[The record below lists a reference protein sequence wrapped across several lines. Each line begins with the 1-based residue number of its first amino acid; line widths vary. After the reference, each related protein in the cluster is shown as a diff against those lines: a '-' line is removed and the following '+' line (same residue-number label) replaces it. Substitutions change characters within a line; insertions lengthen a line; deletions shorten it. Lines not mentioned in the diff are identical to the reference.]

1 MAFKSF
7 IETQFPIAKLSAE
20 SYKERKANYS
30 QTLTG
35 LGKWWGRKPL
45 VLVRASILGLLLPST
60 DDPKKDR
67 EIFLKIMTMDDEG
80 LRRRRN
86 KNFTG
91 KEIFERAT
99 EAERLEWFTEDSSSP
114 KLKRGL
120 SAEQKELIQN
130 TIFNRLP
137 YSEKLEYCMRPEH
150 LDGPSETAWVEI
162 NAHLGTT
169 AQSIPE
175 LVKQLGEKQFGHTPK
190 VGDAFCG
197 GGSIPFEA
205 ARIGCEAYASDLNPV
220 ATLLTWASLNIVGGG
235 DDVAKEVEKAQ
246 EEIYRLVDKQ
256 ITDWGIEHNEQ
267 GHRADAYLYCCE
279 VRCPESGWMVPLAP
293 SWVIGEKTKCIAVLV
308 PDEANKRYNI
318 EIKSGVSDA
327 EMRAAKASGTVK
339 DSRLVHPK
347 AEHGTPITAIRGD
360 RRGADGTEYGLRLW
374 ENDDVV
380 PRPEDV
386 FQERLY
392 CIRWVKPDGER
403 YYAAPTVADI
413 AREERVL
420 TLLLER
426 FQEWQQKGYIPSRR
440 IEPGYNTDQ
449 PIRERGWTHWHHLF
463 NPRQLLQAG
472 LLLEKVATRSLKPNI
487 SACLVLGV
495 GKLLDYNSRLS
506 MWTSAPGSE
515 KSDHV
520 FMNQAF
526 NTLSNYGSRAL
537 SAVEDNFKIKI
548 KAQDCVGAKKVE
560 LKDVREISEGCDY
573 WITDPPYADA
583 VNYHELSEFFLAW
596 FGSFIKT
603 GFPDWYIDSK
613 RALAIKGADQNFR
626 KGMVQSYSNLLNRT
640 LPGGS
645 QIVMFTHQNAAIW
658 ADLTLILWASGLRVC
673 NAWCVTTESDI
684 AYKDGNFVQGTVVL
698 ILKKQTATETAFLDE
713 VYPSI
718 EIEVKKQLE
727 DLIALDDESSPNFG
741 DADYQLAA
749 YSAALR
755 VLTQFR
761 SIEDINIAEELS
773 RVRGRN
779 DVSPLEQVIA
789 NAVRVACDFL
799 IPNGFDPSTWRT
811 IAPIERLYLKGLEL
825 ESHKEFRS
833 GVYQELARGFGVRD
847 YQFMLSS
854 ERANQTRLKN
864 ATEFA
869 SRSLDDAGFG
879 ASPTRQVLFA
889 IREIVRNED
898 DVQFGKNWLKNEV
911 RDYWSLRKH
920 LINIS
925 RYLAQVGQF
934 LEGWEKD
941 ANAARLL
948 AGALENDHA

>member
-91 KEIFERAT
+91 KELFERAT
-99 EAERLEWFTEDSSSP
+99 ASERLEWFTEDSTSP
-114 KLKRGL
+114 RLKRGL
-120 SAEQKELIQN
+120 TSEQKEQIQN
-130 TIFNRLP
+130 TIFDRLP

-150 LDGPSETAWVEI
+150 LEGPSEAAWIEI

-169 AQSIPE
+169 AKSIPE

-235 DDVAKEVEKAQ
+235 EEVAKEVEKAQ
-246 EEIYRLVDKQ
+246 DEIYQAVDRQ
-256 ITDWGIEHNEQ
+256 ITEWGIEHNEQ

-293 SWVIGEKTKCIAVLV
+293 SWVIGEKTKCIAELV
-308 PDEANKRYNI
+308 PDEANRRYNI
-318 EIKSGVSDA
+318 IIKSGVSDA
-327 EMRAAKASGTVK
+327 EMKAAKAAGTIK
-339 DSRLVHPK
+339 DSRLVHPR

-360 RRGADGTEYGLRLW
+360 RRGDNGTEYGLRLW

-380 PRPEDV
+380 PRSDDV

-403 YYAAPTVADI
+403 YYAAPNEADL

-420 TLLLER
+420 SLLRER
-426 FQEWQQKGYIPSRR
+426 FAEWQEKGYIPSRR
-440 IEPGYNTDQ
+440 IEPGDETTRLM
-449 PIRERGWTHWHHLF
+449 RERGWTHWHHLF
-463 NPRQLLQAG
+463 NPRQLLILGLMSVLAG
-472 LLLEKVATRSLKPNI
+472 DVNRSELFRRVALLALGR
-487 SACLVLGV
+487 CLNF
-495 GKLLDYNSRLS
+495 NSRLTRWVS
-506 MWTSAPGSE
+506 NAANE
-515 KSDHV
+515 KGADTFS
-520 FMNQAF
+520 NQAL
-526 NTLSNYGSRAL
+526 NTLYVYITRPICTMETL
-537 SAVEDNFKIKI
+537 IKFHNATEV
-548 KAQDCVGAKKVE
+548 KGPSQVSVLDARQVTAK
-560 LKDVREISEGCDY
+560 CDY
-573 WITDPPYADA
+573 FITDPPYADA
-583 VNYHELSEFFLAW
+583 INYHELSEYYL
-596 FGSFIKT
+596 G
-603 GFPDWYIDSK
+603 WYHRHFDALFSGWGGDSR
-613 RALAIKGADQNFR
+613 RALAVKGNDSGFKLSMTEAY
-626 KGMVQSYSNLLNRT
+626 KNLTKLMPDN
-640 LPGGS
+640 GF
-645 QIVMFTHQNAAIW
+645 QMVMFTHQNASVW
-658 ADLTLILWASGLRVC
+658 ADLSLILWGAGLKVVS
-673 NAWCVTTESDI
+673 AWCIATETDS
-684 AYKDGNFVQGTVVL
+684 AMREGNYVQGTVLLVL
-698 ILKKQTATETAFLDE
+698 QKQTSEATAFLDE
-713 VYPSI
+713 LYPEI
-718 EIEVKKQLE
+718 EIEVQKQLNSM
-727 DLIALDDESSPNFG
+727 IALEDRQEPNFG
-741 DADYQLAA
+741 DTDYQLAA
-749 YSAALR
+749 YAAALR
-755 VLTQFR
+755 VLTQYK
-761 SIEDINIAEELS
+761 SIEDINVAAELARTADRNTISPVE
-773 RVRGRN
+773 RVI
-779 DVSPLEQVIA
+779 E
-789 NAVRVACDFL
+789 NAVKVACEFL
-799 IPNGFDPSTWRT
+799 VPSGFEVNTWRT
-811 IAPIERLYLKGLEL
+811 ISPAERFYLKGLEV
-825 ESHKEFRS
+825 ESHGEFRS

-864 ATEFA
+864 ASEFA
-869 SRSLDDAGFG
+869 SRGLDDTGFG

-889 IREIVRNED
+889 IREIVRNDD
-898 DVQFGKNWLKNEV
+898 DVQMGKNWLKNEV
-911 RDYWSLRKH
+911 ADYWSLRKH

>member
-60 DDPKKDR
+60 NDPKKDR

-91 KEIFERAT
+91 KELFERAT
-99 EAERLEWFTEDSSSP
+99 TAERLEWFSEDAASP
-114 KLKRGL
+114 RLKRGL
-120 SAEQKELIQN
+120 TSEQKEQIQN
-130 TIFNRLP
+130 TIFDRLP

-150 LDGPSETAWVEI
+150 IEGPSETAWVEI
-162 NAHLGTT
+162 NAYLGTT
-169 AQSIPE
+169 AKSIPE

-235 DDVAKEVEKAQ
+235 EEVAKEVEKAQ
-246 EEIYRLVDKQ
+246 EEIYQAVDRQ
-256 ITDWGIEHNEQ
+256 ITEWGIEHNEQ

-293 SWVIGEKTKCIAVLV
+293 SWVIGEKTKCIAELV
-308 PDEANKRYNI
+308 PDEANRRYNI
-318 EIKSGVSDA
+318 VIKSGVSDA
-327 EMRAAKASGTVK
+327 EMKAAKAAGTIK
-339 DSRLVHPK
+339 DSRLVHPR

-360 RRGADGTEYGLRLW
+360 RRGDNGTEYGLRLW
-374 ENDDVV
+374 ENNDVV
-380 PRPEDV
+380 PRPDDV

-403 YYAAPTVADI
+403 YYAAPNEADL
-413 AREERVL
+413 AREQRVL
-420 TLLLER
+420 SLLRER
-426 FQEWQQKGYIPSRR
+426 FGEWQEKGYIPSRR
-440 IEPGYNTDQ
+440 IEPGDKTDE
-449 PIRERGWTHWHHLF
+449 PIRTRGWTHWHHLF
-463 NPRQLLQAG
+463 NPRQLLING
-472 LLLEKVATRSLKPNI
+472 LFLRQISAIQNRSVAIGCLTSLGRVLDRHCRLCVWDSSKANEKVAN
-487 SACLVLGV
+487 
-495 GKLLDYNSRLS
+495 
-506 MWTSAPGSE
+506 
-515 KSDHV
+515 
-520 FMNQAF
+520 AF
-526 NTLSNYGSRAL
+526 LNMALNTQWNYGCRTWMSISTSWSISYNRAPVSKNFL
-537 SAVEDNFKIKI
+537 VEPKD
-548 KAQDCVGAKKVE
+548 ARVVE
-560 LKDVREISEGCDY
+560 SQCDF

-583 VNYHELSEFFLAW
+583 VNYHELTEFFLAW
-596 FGSFIKT
+596 YDKVFSNQFK
-603 GFPDWYIDSK
+603 DWYVDSK
-613 RALAIKGADQNFR
+613 RALAVRGNDRPFR
-626 KGMVQSYSNLLNRT
+626 EAMVQSYKNLNQKMPT
-640 LPGGS
+640 SGS
-645 QIVMFTHQNAAIW
+645 QIVMFTHQNASVW
-658 ADLTLILWASGLRVC
+658 ADLTLILWASGLSVKS
-673 NAWCVTTESDI
+673 AWCITTETEKGF
-684 AYKDGNFVQGTVVL
+684 AEGNYVQGTVLLV
-698 ILKKQTATETAFLDE
+698 LKKQSSRDSVFLDE
-713 VYPSI
+713 IYPII
-718 EIEVKKQLE
+718 ETEVRDQL
-727 DLIALDDESSPNFG
+727 DSMIKLDDASDPNFG

-749 YSAALR
+749 YASALR
-755 VLTQFR
+755 VLTQFQ
-761 SIEDINIAEELS
+761 SIEDINVQDELS
-773 RVRGRN
+773 RIRTRQIQ
-779 DVSPLEQVIA
+779 SPLEKLIE
-789 NAVRVACDFL
+789 NAVKVACEFL
-799 IPNGFDPSTWRT
+799 VPNQFDPNTWR
-811 IAPIERLYLKGLEL
+811 IVSAEERFYLKGLEL
-825 ESHKEFRS
+825 ESHREFRS
-833 GVYQELARGFGVRD
+833 GIYQELARGFGVRD

-864 ATEFA
+864 ASEFA
-869 SRSLDDAGFG
+869 SRGLDDSGFG

-889 IREIVRNED
+889 IREIVRNDD
-898 DVQFGKNWLKNEV
+898 DVQMGKNWLKNEV
-911 RDYWSLRKH
+911 ADYWSLRKH